1 MKKILKIIGIL
12 IISNIK
18 KIIIIA
24 GILMISSFSYYGA
37 VDENGQKVISFEQ
50 NATQSAMELKS
61 EEVKEKQEVEQIDK
75 QREVQVTAKI
85 EEQKKEITE
94 PIEKKQ
100 EVKAKEKTKAE
111 STTVK
116 QLSETTKVEEK
127 TEQKEIVKEQKQEE
141 KIEEESKPQEI
152 KQESN
157 YTEVEVKVA
166 EKTECIDNKHCAVT
180 GNSNKWFEKQS
191 EAIAEYNAEL
201 EKWSQKCKS
210 GEITYEELV
219 KKSPYGYE
227 TWSCPKCNQYTLNYY
242 YN

>member
-37 VDENGQKVISFEQ
+37 VDENGQKVISFEE

-61 EEVKEKQEVEQIDK
+61 EEVKEKQEVEQIEK
-75 QREVQVTAKI
+75 QQEVQVTAKI

-94 PIEKKQ
+94 QIEKKQ
-100 EVKAKEKTKAE
+100 EVKAKEKTKEE

-116 QLSETTKVEEK
+116 QLSQTAKVEEK
-127 TEQKEIVKEQKQEE
+127 T
-141 KIEEESKPQEI
+141 QEI

-157 YTEVEVKVA
+157 YTEIEIKVA

-219 KKSPYGYE
+219 KESPYGYE

>member
-1 MKKILKIIGIL
+1 MDKK
-12 IISNIK
+12 K

-37 VDENGQKVISFEQ
+37 VDENGQKVISFEE

-61 EEVKEKQEVEQIDK
+61 EEVKEKQEVEQIEK
-75 QREVQVTAKI
+75 QQEVQVTAKI

-94 PIEKKQ
+94 QIEKKQ
-100 EVKAKEKTKAE
+100 EVKAKEKTNAE

-116 QLSETTKVEEK
+116 QLSQTSKVEEK
-127 TEQKEIVKEQKQEE
+127 TQEKEIVKEQKQEE
-141 KIEEESKPQEI
+141 KIKEESKPQEI

-157 YTEVEVKVA
+157 YTEIEVKVA

-210 GEITYEELV
+210 GEITYEELT